1 MTDPI
6 SVAKGTLEVADVLMK
21 TAGDSPEVKEAGKN
35 LGQAAVTLTKTINNA
50 LLPLAALN
58 YGIEKA
64 RTYFAARFQSEMAE
78 KAASIPPEEIVE
90 PKSSIAGPAL
100 QGLAFTHEE
109 PDLKAMYLSLLATA
123 MDKRVRRDAHPAFVE
138 LIKQIDAI
146 EVALLRPILT
156 TPALLAI
163 VEIQL
168 VEADAGPN
176 TFSLLRTHY
185 MRLSDPTTGDDVEL
199 DEFPAMVDNW
209 IRLGLVE
216 VTYSR
221 WLTQDPPYAWVEKRK
236 RYQQLKEFHSSL
248 GNSIKFQRGII
259 SRTSFGAQFARAV
272 GMYDALVS
280 AQAPVPDSEKK
291 SA

>member
-1 MTDPI
+1 
-6 SVAKGTLEVADVLMK
+6 MK
-21 TAGDSPEVKEAGKN
+21 AAGDAPEVKEAGKN

-64 RTYFAARFQSEMAE
+64 RTYFAGRFQNEMEE

-123 MDKRVRRDAHPAFVE
+123 MDKRVSRDAHPAFVE
-138 LIKQIDAI
+138 LIKQIDAT

-156 TPALLAI
+156 TPAMQAI
-163 VEIQL
+163 VEIQ
-168 VEADAGPN
+168 VVSADAAPN
-176 TFSLLRTHY
+176 AFSVLRTHY
-185 MRLSDPTTGDDVEL
+185 MRLSNQITGDDEEL

-221 WLTQDPPYAWVEKRK
+221 WMTQDPPYEWVEKRE
-236 RYQQLKEFHSSL
+236 RYQQLKEFHASL
-248 GNSIKFQRGII
+248 GNSVKFQRGII
-259 SRTSFGAQFARAV
+259 SRTAFGAQFARAV
-272 GMYDALVS
+272 GMYDAS
-280 AQAPVPDSEKK
+280 APAQSDRAFAGKVV
-291 SA
+291 

>member
-6 SVAKGTLEVADVLMK
+6 SAAKGALEVASGLMK
-21 TAGDSPEVKEAGKN
+21 TAGDSPEVKEAGRN
-35 LGQAAVTLTKTINNA
+35 LGQAAVTLTNTINNA

-64 RTYFAARFQSEMAE
+64 RIYFAGRFQSEMAE
-78 KAASIPPEEIVE
+78 KAASIPPEEVVE

-123 MDKRVRRDAHPAFVE
+123 MDKRVSRDAHPAFVE
-138 LIKQIDAI
+138 LIRQIDAT

-156 TPALLAI
+156 TPAMLAI
-163 VEIQL
+163 VEIQM
-168 VEADAGPN
+168 VSADATPN
-176 TFSLLRTHY
+176 AFSVLRTHY
-185 MRLSDPTTGDDVEL
+185 MQLINEITGDDEEL

-221 WLTQDPPYAWVEKRK
+221 WMTQDPPYEWVEKRK
-236 RYQQLKEFHSSL
+236 RYQQLKELHASL
-248 GNSIKFQRGII
+248 GNSVKFQRGII
-259 SRTSFGAQFARAV
+259 SRTAFGAQFARAV
-272 GMYDALVS
+272 GMYDVS
-280 AQAPVPDSEKK
+280 VPEQDDR
-291 SA
+291 ATVGTVV